1 MIEPST
7 PMKPADS
14 VRARQFA
21 EQAMASEAGLV
32 AEIVDFL
39 RHNKKWYLTPVLAVL
54 LLLGLLIVLSGTG
67 LAPFIY
73 PLF

>member
-1 MIEPST
+1 MLDNS
-7 PMKPADS
+7 PAES
-14 VRARQFA
+14 SQAQRFA
-21 EQAMASEAGLV
+21 EQATASETGLV

-39 RHNKKWYLTPVLAVL
+39 RENKKWYLAPVLAVL
-54 LLLGLLIVLSGTG
+54 LMLGLLIVLSGTG